1 MQRVKT
7 RIFSGSVCEQI
18 VFNVPDRVR
27 DIKKAEP
34 RPRFKT
40 PEEREQHRIGISKRN
55 HARLFNQNFGPSS
68 LYSTLTFQEAR
79 RLRDNYTRR
88 LMYHF
93 PGARILIYMGRGKG
107 THRIHLHMV
116 SEGIPEDMIT
126 KLWGMGEIVR
136 IEHLREHNYYSGIDH
151 GQDYTGLANYLFDHW
166 RRPPRSSATIQR
178 TNRPARQRA
187 TYWWRARPQNT
198 ATYII
203 SMYGSRSRPKR
214 HGGKRRDRAECKFSF
229 LWPCKCVKF
238 GDEPDAP
245 GKQKGD
251 RTMNKTKIDWATMSW
266 NPLTGCRHG
275 CPYCYAR
282 RTAHRFDKGLEDPAP
297 LPGGLHVLEKKIK
310 ATPYP
315 YGFEPTLHRYRL
327 NQPERVEEPQ
337 TVFVCSMADLFGKWV
352 PTSWIAQ
359 VIDACLRA
367 PQHRYL
373 FLTKNPARYL
383 ELDHLALL
391 PHGENFWYGS
401 TVANRDAAAMYP
413 MPWANINTFWSMEPL
428 LEPVAMGEAEGLPQ
442 WVILGAETGSRR
454 DKVIPRREWVD
465 QIAAFCAE
473 NEIPVFYKGNLREYF
488 PDLPAS
494 MFPWEV

>member
-1 MQRVKT
+1 
-7 RIFSGSVCEQI
+7 
-18 VFNVPDRVR
+18 
-27 DIKKAEP
+27 
-34 RPRFKT
+34 
-40 PEEREQHRIGISKRN
+40 
-55 HARLFNQNFGPSS
+55 
-68 LYSTLTFQEAR
+68 
-79 RLRDNYTRR
+79 
-88 LMYHF
+88 
-93 PGARILIYMGRGKG
+93 
-107 THRIHLHMV
+107 
-116 SEGIPEDMIT
+116 
-126 KLWGMGEIVR
+126 
-136 IEHLREHNYYSGIDH
+136 
-151 GQDYTGLANYLFDHW
+151 
-166 RRPPRSSATIQR
+166 
-178 TNRPARQRA
+178 
-187 TYWWRARPQNT
+187 
-198 ATYII
+198 
-203 SMYGSRSRPKR
+203 
-214 HGGKRRDRAECKFSF
+214 
-229 LWPCKCVKF
+229 
-238 GDEPDAP
+238 
-245 GKQKGD
+245 
-251 RTMNKTKIDWATMSW
+251 MNKTKIDWATMSW

-454 DKVIPRREWVD
+454 DKVISRCGWTRSRHFARRMRSPCSTRATCGSISRTSPPPCSRGRCEP
-465 QIAAFCAE
+465 C
-473 NEIPVFYKGNLREYF
+473 GRCL
-488 PDLPAS
+488 
-494 MFPWEV
+494 

>member
-1 MQRVKT
+1 
-7 RIFSGSVCEQI
+7 
-18 VFNVPDRVR
+18 
-27 DIKKAEP
+27 
-34 RPRFKT
+34 
-40 PEEREQHRIGISKRN
+40 
-55 HARLFNQNFGPSS
+55 
-68 LYSTLTFQEAR
+68 
-79 RLRDNYTRR
+79 
-88 LMYHF
+88 
-93 PGARILIYMGRGKG
+93 
-107 THRIHLHMV
+107 
-116 SEGIPEDMIT
+116 
-126 KLWGMGEIVR
+126 
-136 IEHLREHNYYSGIDH
+136 
-151 GQDYTGLANYLFDHW
+151 
-166 RRPPRSSATIQR
+166 
-178 TNRPARQRA
+178 
-187 TYWWRARPQNT
+187 
-198 ATYII
+198 
-203 SMYGSRSRPKR
+203 
-214 HGGKRRDRAECKFSF
+214 
-229 LWPCKCVKF
+229 
-238 GDEPDAP
+238 
-245 GKQKGD
+245 
-251 RTMNKTKIDWATMSW
+251 MNKTKIDWATMSW

-297 LPGGLHVLEKKIK
+297 LSGGLHVLEEKIK
-310 ATPYP
+310 GTPYP

-327 NQPERVEEPQ
+327 NQPERMEEPQ

-401 TVANRDAAAMYP
+401 TVANGDAAAMYP

-428 LEPVAMGEAEGLPQ
+428 LEPVAMEEAEGLPQ

-473 NEIPVFYKGNLREYF
+473 NEIPVFYKGNMREYF
-488 PDLPAS
+488 QDLPAS
-494 MFPWEV
+494 TFPWEV